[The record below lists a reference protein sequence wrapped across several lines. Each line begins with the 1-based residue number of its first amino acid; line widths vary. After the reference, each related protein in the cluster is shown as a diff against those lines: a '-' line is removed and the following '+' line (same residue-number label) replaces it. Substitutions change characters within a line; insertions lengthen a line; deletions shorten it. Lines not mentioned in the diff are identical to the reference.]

1 MANQDYKAG
10 DIQEQHHRQHHTE
23 FELLTAALPFQVKQT
38 VHQKHHRVKRRQHS
52 QQHRPGGAAEVAL
65 LDSGQLGLAA
75 ADLQQKDGGKNTRQ
89 VINIAVV
96 QGTEQEIGHGR
107 RKKRPGKNRKR
118 QQQADNAGHSPYRKP
133 GNRRPL
139 FRHYCR

>member
-1 MANQDYKAG
+1 MRLQIPYNKIQMNIEIPDAN
-10 DIQEQHHRQHHTE
+10 
-23 FELLTAALPFQVKQT
+23 FQGVLES
-38 VHQKHHRVKRRQHS
+38 H
-52 QQHRPGGAAEVAL
+52 P
-65 LDSGQLGLAA
+65 
-75 ADLQQKDGGKNTRQ
+75 ADC
-89 VINIAVV
+89 IME
-96 QGTEQEIGHGR
+96 GTEQEIGHGR